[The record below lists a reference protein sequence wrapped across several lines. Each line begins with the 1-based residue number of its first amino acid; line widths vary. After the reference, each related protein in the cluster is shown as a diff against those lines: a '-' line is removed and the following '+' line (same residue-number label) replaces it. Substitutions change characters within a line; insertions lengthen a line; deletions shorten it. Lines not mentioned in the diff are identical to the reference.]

1 MLATRGLALL
11 ALSGTAVGLD
21 TKHSANPI
29 RRVVTMLQNMQAK
42 VAAEGVKEKEL
53 FDKFMCYCQTGAT
66 DLQAAIDAAASK
78 APQTESALNSAIAK
92 KAQLQGE
99 VEKHQSDRGES
110 KTAIASATALR

>member
-1 MLATRGLALL
+1 
-11 ALSGTAVGLD
+11 
-21 TKHSANPI
+21 
-29 RRVVTMLQNMQAK
+29 MQAK

-66 DLQAAIDAAASK
+66 DLQGAIDASATK
-78 APQTESALNSAIAK
+78 APQVESALNSATAK

-110 KTAIASATALR
+110 KTAIASATALREKQAAVYAKDSSEFKSNIEAMVFWL